1 MIITSSQPDHVSNIN
16 GLSKRPLPNRLDRM
30 VDQVVL
36 SYLADD
42 NDVIPSRSRGKL
54 LWLISTFAWPNTTE
68 LDRGVFNL
76 LKRLKAVN
84 YFYESLHIMCLKSP
98 PWNHVKRRDLQMFL
112 TTCVLKNFALFT
124 GKHLCC
130 SLSSC
135 EYCKIFENSFFTE
148 QLWWLLLDLLIDF
161 IIMKHFLKI
170 ILFSNLGATDM
181 KTWGILVTIFQ
192 METCT
197 TWKQNCVSLT
207 SQLKLKK
214 FVRHGHRHWL
224 RQRRLNFVV
233 KRHITVGIFQLIKFE
248 LTDNWKIIW

>member
-1 MIITSSQPDHVSNIN
+1 
-16 GLSKRPLPNRLDRM
+16 
-30 VDQVVL
+30 
-36 SYLADD
+36 
-42 NDVIPSRSRGKL
+42 
-54 LWLISTFAWPNTTE
+54 
-68 LDRGVFNL
+68 
-76 LKRLKAVN
+76 
-84 YFYESLHIMCLKSP
+84 
-98 PWNHVKRRDLQMFL
+98 MFL

-130 SLSSC
+130 SLSFC

-197 TWKQNCVSLT
+197 T
-207 SQLKLKK
+207 
-214 FVRHGHRHWL
+214 
-224 RQRRLNFVV
+224 
-233 KRHITVGIFQLIKFE
+233 
-248 LTDNWKIIW
+248 

>member
-1 MIITSSQPDHVSNIN
+1 MFLKILHYSQENIC
-16 GLSKRPLPNRLDRM
+16 
-30 VDQVVL
+30 VV
-36 SYLADD
+36 
-42 NDVIPSRSRGKL
+42 V
-54 LWLISTFAWPNTTE
+54 
-68 LDRGVFNL
+68 
-76 LKRLKAVN
+76 
-84 YFYESLHIMCLKSP
+84 SP
-98 PWNHVKRRDLQMFL
+98 PVNIAKFLRIVFLQ
-112 TTCVLKNFALFT
+112 N
-124 GKHLCC
+124 
-130 SLSSC
+130 
-135 EYCKIFENSFFTE
+135 NSE
-148 QLWWLLLDLLIDF
+148 QLLDLLIDF